1 MTILSVSGIAKSYG
15 GVRAVDDV
23 SFDVGAGELVA
34 LIGPN
39 GAGKS
44 TCFNMLNGQIVPDS
58 GSILLNG
65 QSIHG
70 LAPRDIWKRGVGRTF
85 QVAEVYG
92 SMTVSENVQMVLMSR
107 NRRFFDLRHR
117 ARDLYRD
124 EALVLLQRVGMES
137 QADRL
142 ASILA
147 YGDVKRLELA
157 IAIANVPTLLLMD
170 EPAAGMAPHERNEL
184 MALTAA
190 LVRERN
196 LAVLFTE
203 HSMDVVFSYA
213 HRIMVLSRGKLIAAG
228 SPVEIRDNAQVQDVY
243 LGTSK
248 ILNVLPTAA
257 A

>member
-1 MTILSVSGIAKSYG
+1 MTILSVTGIAKSYG

-34 LIGPN
+34 MIGPN

-44 TCFNMLNGQIVPDS
+44 TCFNMINGQILPDA
-58 GSILLNG
+58 GTIMLNGTSIL
-65 QSIHG
+65 G
-70 LAPRDIWKRGVGRTF
+70 LAPREIWKRGVGRTF

-92 SMTVSENVQMVLMSR
+92 SMTVSENVQMVFMSR
-107 NRRFFDLRHR
+107 DRRFADLRSK
-117 ARDLYRD
+117 ARNLYRD
-124 EALVLLQRVGMES
+124 EAMLLLQRVGMES

-157 IAIANVPTLLLMD
+157 MAMANDPMLLLMD
-170 EPAAGMAPHERNEL
+170 EPAAGMAPYERNEL
-184 MALTAA
+184 MALTTE
-190 LVRERN
+190 LVRERK

-213 HRIMVLSRGKLIAAG
+213 HRIMVLSRGKLIASG
-228 SPVEIRDNAQVQDVY
+228 SPIDIRDNAQVQDVY

-248 ILNVLPTAA
+248 IMNVLPTAA